1 MEDRLDVRQAE
12 ERGKQKARGD
22 SQAAVTALAG
32 RIMMVRDKLTEPL
45 VHSQLLWDPFIK
57 LQPACHINNYL
68 NSDEL

>member
-32 RIMMVRDKLTEPL
+32 KIMMVRDKLTEPL
-45 VHSQLLWDPFIK
+45 VHSSCFGI
-57 LQPACHINNYL
+57 H
-68 NSDEL
+68 S